1 MGRGRDQAFGE
12 GRAPM
17 TDQEIIS
24 ASLGLLSGV
33 FLYVIKRAAEAAK
46 EQRRETVEIQMGLLT
61 AQKDAVKQQME
72 MAERQR
78 AELEGLKR
86 DLLGQI
92 DKANGELRDSLALQL
107 KPLQDRIDANEKDV
121 ARLKR
126 ENEDIR
132 LRLDRLSF
140 SARSDGKDP

>member
-1 MGRGRDQAFGE
+1 
-12 GRAPM
+12 M

-140 SARSDGKDP
+140 SARPSDGKTP

>member
-1 MGRGRDQAFGE
+1 
-12 GRAPM
+12 M

-61 AQKDAVKQQME
+61 AQKDAVKQQMD

-86 DLLGQI
+86 DLLNQI
-92 DKANGELRDSLALQL
+92 DKSNGELRESLALQL

-140 SARSDGKDP
+140 SARPSDGKAP

>member
-1 MGRGRDQAFGE
+1 
-12 GRAPM
+12 M

-61 AQKDAVKQQME
+61 AQKDAIKQQME
-72 MAERQR
+72 MAEHQR
-78 AELEGLKR
+78 VELEALKR

-140 SARSDGKDP
+140 SARPSDGKTP

>member
-1 MGRGRDQAFGE
+1 
-12 GRAPM
+12 M

-61 AQKDAVKQQME
+61 AQKDAIKQQME
-72 MAERQR
+72 MAEHQR
-78 AELEGLKR
+78 VELEALKR

-107 KPLQDRIDANEKDV
+107 KPLQDRIDANERDV

-140 SARSDGKDP
+140 SARPSDGKTP